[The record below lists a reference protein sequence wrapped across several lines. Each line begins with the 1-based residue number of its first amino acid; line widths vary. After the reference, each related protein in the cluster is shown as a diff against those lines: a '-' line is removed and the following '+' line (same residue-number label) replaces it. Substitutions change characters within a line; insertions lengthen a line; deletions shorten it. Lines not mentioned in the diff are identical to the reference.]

1 MWVISQEAQRNLKY
15 RRENY
20 SVLKAYTQF
29 PKLRELVSLKH
40 CASMEKANKYSSS
53 LTTLS
58 TKFGKQKNF
67 SVRLS
72 LILAMKNIEVKEIA
86 HN

>member
-1 MWVISQEAQRNLKY
+1 MG
-15 RRENY
+15 
-20 SVLKAYTQF
+20 
-29 PKLRELVSLKH
+29 
-40 CASMEKANKYSSS
+40 KANKYLSS
-53 LTTLS
+53 LTILS